1 MAQGSGGFQT
11 ETPVMQNAFLQVS
24 EISGQIQSQLTQ
36 IESTLEMLSGGWQ
49 GSAFNQF
56 RTLGAQIQADC
67 MKIQQFI
74 AWIGRTGIANAKNY
88 QTAET
93 TNLESTSTLNAG

>member
-24 EISGQIQSQLTQ
+24 EISGNIQQQIAQ
-36 IESTLEMLSGGWQ
+36 IETTLDMLSQGWQ

-56 RTLGAQIQADC
+56 RTLGSQIQADC
-67 MKIQQFI
+67 AKINQFI
-74 AWIGRTGIANAKNY
+74 AWIGRNGLSNAKTY
-88 QTAET
+88 VSAET
-93 TNLESTSTLNAG
+93 TNVESTSTLR